1 MNGHRLDIADRSEI
15 LDILARAAWAVDER
29 RPEDFVEQF
38 TSTAVIERLRR
49 EGEPRRW
56 GGERGDLTEFVPA
69 AWAGVHVEDAQTW
82 TSDVVMT
89 PDRDSAHV
97 VSNSLRVGSA
107 SGGLSNVL
115 LADAEIHDTLVH
127 DGARWRIAHRRI
139 VPLGASVA
147 TTSTPAST
155 PVTPRLDADADA
167 DADAVDRV
175 EIEALFADYAWAL
188 DTADTDAVLRLFS
201 DDAVMQDPFGR
212 FTGTGPDGIR
222 RFFEGLFVR
231 PEFAGRIHWVSQL
244 VLSPIDDGYR
254 ADSYALVPASFGSGA
269 VNLHLMAFYRDVVVR
284 ERGRWKFRERLVG
297 PRWERVQP
305 VRLADGGA
313 M

>member
-1 MNGHRLDIADRSEI
+1 MNGHRLDFADRSEI

-82 TSDVVMT
+82 ASDVVMT

-155 PVTPRLDADADA
+155 PVTPRLDA

-305 VRLADGGA
+305 VRLADGAA